1 MTDLWMP
8 WLGKSFRPAEGS
20 GINVMRRDARLP
32 IVVMWPSIRPGAV
45 DESRLEAFPFRLR
58 RAPGEL
64 EPSVDVL
71 KIDYDFDANPRFV
84 IRRILDEVVE
94 VEDGLYLG
102 RVLYRWRG
110 RFHRIGFFTLERPAE
125 GDLGTIEERASRS
138 GGIR

>member
-1 MTDLWMP
+1 MP

-45 DESRLEAFPFRLR
+45 DKTRMRAFPFRIR
-58 RAPGEL
+58 RGFGQL

-84 IRRILDEVVE
+84 IRRILDELVE
-94 VEDGLYLG
+94 VEEGLYLG
-102 RVLYRWRG
+102 RILCRWRG

-125 GDLGTIEERASRS
+125 GDLATIDERASRS